1 MTAMI
6 TLTSPLINSGNP
18 VTLVCNQ
25 ITVAGK
31 RNITH
36 KPNANVAGPVYI
48 QTQSFDNLGISIS
61 GVHFTGTSGTLTY
74 AQIMSMYTT
83 AYANTAGTT
92 ITLNAR
98 YGLSNYLT
106 GSDGA
111 TNIKVV
117 LESFNYPIDATQTRD
132 GYRPIGSL
140 TFRETK

>member
-1 MTAMI
+1 MAAQI

-18 VTLVCNQ
+18 VTLKCNQ
-25 ITVAGK
+25 ISVAGK
-31 RNITH
+31 KNITH
-36 KPNANVAGPVYI
+36 KPNANVSGPVYI
-48 QTQSFDNLGISIS
+48 QTQSFDNLGIGIQ

-74 AQIMSMYTT
+74 DQVMDLYTG
-83 AYANTAGTT
+83 AYDNTAATT
-92 ITLNAR
+92 VTLNVR
-98 YGLSNYLT
+98 YGVSNYLS

-132 GYRPIGSL
+132 GYLPIGSL